1 MAAVK
6 TGDTYREISGPIYV
20 TNPESVARYTK
31 EYPDSM
37 SKKGLLIELDMLADA
52 MELGVKHTTINIPYH
67 HIIGGNLAYEYNG
80 TVYHF
85 NEDLIASYDRMIS
98 AFSER
103 GSSLRRSC

>member
-1 MAAVK
+1 
-6 TGDTYREISGPIYV
+6 
-20 TNPESVARYTK
+20 
-31 EYPDSM
+31 
-37 SKKGLLIELDMLADA
+37 MLADA

-98 AFSER
+98 AFSGKGIIVYGDPVKRMER
-103 GSSLRRSC
+103 RVPGAS